1 MGLALLGRA
10 GDQDLLGDLDSAGRV
25 IATGISG
32 DPKEL
37 GQLGK

>member
-10 GDQDLLGDLDSAGRV
+10 IKIFSVTFDSAGRV